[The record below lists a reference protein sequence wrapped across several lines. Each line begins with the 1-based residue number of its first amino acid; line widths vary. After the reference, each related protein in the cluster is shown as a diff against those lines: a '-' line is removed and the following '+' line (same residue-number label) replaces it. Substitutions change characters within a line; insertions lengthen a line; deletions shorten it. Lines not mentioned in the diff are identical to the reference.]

1 MKGFDFMQNRF
12 KGSVVMAI
20 NNNISEV
27 KAPEPA
33 KPEEKKVEAEV
44 DESDGEY
51 KREVELAEDF
61 YSMAFL
67 SYKKDVIKEYK
78 VTKAA

>member
-44 DESDGEY
+44 E
-51 KREVELAEDF
+51 
-61 YSMAFL
+61 
-67 SYKKDVIKEYK
+67 
-78 VTKAA
+78 